1 MMKPFLYLLVAVLA
15 VLTVSCSKTD
25 HKKERGSLKALS
37 RIQRIE
43 GIDYDHFLE
52 YTIGNEIKGIK
63 VQNLLG
69 EELLRRV
76 FTYDSGK
83 LTSLSY
89 MNRRVEYT
97 HLPDQNCIIDV
108 KDLGGRRI
116 ERHYVSFSNNKVLK
130 DDKFVLINNQWVPS
144 NKAEYL
150 YDSMGNLTEKQIY
163 IRNANEWNYY
173 YSIKYQEYDNFINT
187 SWHLQLKEIIAF
199 PYQEKV
205 VMGNPGKI
213 LYVNNEGK
221 ILQEL
226 RYTYEYDSLKRKIK
240 EIETHY
246 MFDRLVNSDTS
257 IFHYY

>member
-1 MMKPFLYLLVAVLA
+1 MKLFLYLIVSLLG
-15 VLTVSCSKTD
+15 VLTTSCSKAD
-25 HKKERGSLKALS
+25 LKKEREPSKVLS
-37 RIQRIE
+37 RIHRIQ

-52 YTIGNEIKGIK
+52 YTLENEIKNIK
-63 VQNLLG
+63 VQNFSG
-69 EELLRRV
+69 EEILRRV

-83 LTSLSY
+83 LVSLSY

-97 HLPDQNCIIDV
+97 YLPDKNCIMDV
-108 KDLGGRRI
+108 KDLSERMI
-116 ERHYVSFSNNKVLK
+116 ERHSVSFSNSKVVT
-130 DDKFVLINNQWVPS
+130 DDKLVLINNQWVYS
-144 NKAEYL
+144 TKTEYI
-150 YDSMGNLTEKQIY
+150 YDSTGNLIEKQIY
-163 IRNANEWNYY
+163 NRNANQWELY
-173 YSIKYQEYDNFINT
+173 YSIKYQAYDNFINT
-187 SWHLQLKEIIAF
+187 SWHLQLKEMIAF

-213 LYVNNEGK
+213 LYVTSEGK
-221 ILQEL
+221 VLQEF